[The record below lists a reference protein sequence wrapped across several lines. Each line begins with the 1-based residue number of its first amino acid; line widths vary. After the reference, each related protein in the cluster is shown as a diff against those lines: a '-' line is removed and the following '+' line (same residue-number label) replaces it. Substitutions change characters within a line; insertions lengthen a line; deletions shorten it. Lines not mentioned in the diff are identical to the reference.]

1 MTTLTATHPQSRAIS
16 LTMILGIALALISA
30 LVGSSLASE
39 YQSMPI
45 DHPALTES
53 ALGQLGVWMADQS
66 EEEAPPAVL
75 GNFAKTWA
83 SWRGEENLPADIAI
97 HTARW
102 PLVILFDVITVVGFI
117 AVGFRAGGGRPQRYL
132 LISVTLWTLALFFVP
147 TVEPNDYLPRVLI
160 GLFASL
166 IAGALTG
173 GQLNRTAGFLLALA
187 ALLGGVEALK
197 LFAQANTYAITAPVP
212 SFTYIAYD
220 SVDSALVAL
229 ELGDV
234 RVILADSNTLEEASA
249 ERAAVRLITNA
260 GRDEYR
266 LGLPIR
272 PTMPARIAFAVR
284 ADDPT
289 APQGIGSL
297 GDTVIGG
304 ITGDFAQTN
313 YLDTQRSWVLLDL
326 KIFTDLNLPHL
337 ETITEAFL
345 QPARRNGEF
354 LLARI
359 LTGNALYTWTEAA
372 LGFSLGALLGF
383 GLGAAFAHSRL
394 LERGLLPYVIASQ
407 TVPILAIAPMVVIW
421 LGAGPIAVSV
431 ISAYLTFFP
440 VTINTLRGLTS
451 LNPLQVDLM
460 RSVAATRWDIFV
472 KLRLPAAV
480 PYIFTA
486 LKVSA
491 TASVVG
497 AIIGEL
503 PSSIRDG
510 LARAILDFS
519 SNYSEVST
527 PKLFAAIVVAA
538 GVGILFFILVSLVE
552 RYALRRFIPHNSES

>member
-1 MTTLTATHPQSRAIS
+1 
-16 LTMILGIALALISA
+16 MILGVALALISA
-30 LVGSSLASE
+30 LLGLSLASE
-39 YQSMPI
+39 YLSVPI
-45 DHPALTES
+45 DHPALHES
-53 ALGQLGVWMADQS
+53 ALGQLGVWMAGQS
-66 EEEAPPAVL
+66 EEDAPPALL
-75 GNFAKTWA
+75 GGVAKSWA
-83 SWRGEENLPADIAI
+83 ASRGETSLSEAVTVDAM
-97 HTARW
+97 RW
-102 PLVILFDVITVVGFI
+102 PLVIAFGLCALSSIVATGLRVIGRRGRVFLLI
-117 AVGFRAGGGRPQRYL
+117 AVG
-132 LISVTLWTLALFFVP
+132 LWTLALFFVP
-147 TVEPNDYLPRVLI
+147 TLEPNDYLPRVLF
-160 GLFASL
+160 GLFAALVS
-166 IAGALTG
+166 GAMTG
-173 GQLNRTAGFLLALA
+173 GKLGRAAGFLLALA
-187 ALLGGVEALK
+187 TLLGGVEGLK
-197 LFAQANTYAITAPVP
+197 LFAQANTYAITAPVAN
-212 SFTYIAYD
+212 FAYTAYAT
-220 SVDSALVAL
+220 SAEAMDGL
-229 ELGDV
+229 EAGAV
-234 RVILADSNTLEEASA
+234 RVVVADSNTLEEAVVG
-249 ERAAVRLITNA
+249 RVNVRLLTNV

-272 PTMPARIAFAVR
+272 PTLPARIAFAVR
-284 ADDPT
+284 ADDLSAPT
-289 APQGIGSL
+289 GIGNL
-297 GDTVIGG
+297 GSATLGT

-313 YLDTQRSWVLLDL
+313 YLDTTRLWVLLDL

-354 LLARI
+354 LLVRI
-359 LTGNALYTWTEAA
+359 LAGNALYTWTEAA
-372 LGFSLGALLGF
+372 LGFTFGALLGF

-421 LGAGPIAVSV
+421 LGAGPVAVSV

-451 LNPLQVDLM
+451 PNPLQVDLM

-538 GVGILFFILVSLVE
+538 TVGILFFILVSLVE
-552 RYALRRFIPHNSES
+552 RVALRRFIPHTTE